1 MAQVSY
7 SKEQMEYIEAME
19 ESIRKAKE
27 LKKSNGWVVAGF
39 AGDTYYCYVGERK
52 GFNGSSP
59 FFPMS
64 VSAVVF
70 STEKQAQ
77 DHCYTG
83 WRNGNGKGDLLD
95 LHPVKAS
102 EYFDKVIESSEK
114 SLSWAKEMWSKNV
127 GRM

>member
-1 MAQVSY
+1 MAKVSY

-27 LKKSNGWVVAGF
+27 LKKSTGWVVAGF
-39 AGDTYYCYVGERK
+39 GGETYYCYVGE
-52 GFNGSSP
+52 GNGYQGSC
-59 FFPMS
+59 FYPMTNR
-64 VSAVVF
+64 AVVF
-70 STEKQAQ
+70 DTEKEAQ

-83 WRNGNGKGDLLD
+83 FRNGGGKGDLLE

-102 EYFDKVIESSEK
+102 EYFGERAESIQK
-114 SLSWAKEMWSKNV
+114 SLDWAKEMWSKNV